1 MRRAIVISAMLGL
14 GFIAVLVVHA
24 GGQQEPASS
33 VGTLPPMFAPQQTP
47 TPTAAPNPA
56 ALRLVTPTQ
65 APTSPSAPVLSSLA
79 PALTTPPASATPS
92 ATPSPAPPSGPW
104 SAADC
109 AWATATLTEDQT
121 LDQGTATREGSSY
134 YQTWANR
141 WGSELNYVV
150 TPVCTTTTQPA
161 YNAVVDFIVWNGCAQ
176 QTHLGDGNTNDAAW
190 NALWASN
197 YARLNSMAFAL
208 ESAYDWPPTDAG
220 TSFLDC

>member
-1 MRRAIVISAMLGL
+1 V
-14 GFIAVLVVHA
+14 
-24 GGQQEPASS
+24 
-33 VGTLPPMFAPQQTP
+33 
-47 TPTAAPNPA
+47 
-56 ALRLVTPTQ
+56 ALRLVTPKPL
-65 APTSPSAPVLSSLA
+65 PTSSSTPVPSSLT
-79 PALTTPPASATPS
+79 PALTTLPASATRT

-150 TPVCTTTTQPA
+150 TPVCTTTTQPT
-161 YNAVVDFIVWNGCAQ
+161 YIAVVDFIVWNGCAQ

-190 NALWASN
+190 NALWAGN
-197 YARLNSMAFAL
+197 YERLNALAFSL